1 MSKFMY
7 FIILIDIVIIGIN
20 LISSFC
26 EDYILTINGAERR
39 DFQTEKVREPKSIK
53 YRGHRYF
60 RKRVRR

>member
-1 MSKFMY
+1 MY
-7 FIILIDIVIIGIN
+7 LIILSDIVLIGIN
-20 LISSFC
+20 LFSSYY
-26 EDYILTINGAERR
+26 EDYILTINGVERR